1 MGAYYFLHAL
11 YYTCDLY
18 RLYVTIPV
26 TLVAIPFIIPLF
38 DLYEISQCKIIA
50 GSIAF
55 LSLIITFCYQMPFPK
70 WYINPFCFMFFV
82 LPPVILFFV
91 GNFSAEYYYLLSR
104 DMTEKELV
112 SRRQFSS
119 REKVDDALIKNLTF
133 KQKMRNVFKRLTRS
147 NPKSVLDIA
156 ATMEI
161 SESAD
166 RDIEGMDNQYSSSS
180 SSSDD
185 ELPEVLKQRQ
195 MNIQYT
201 GDGVVKML
209 NYDGKIV
216 QEISQEEFLKQNP
229 QFARFHPEIQVQPG
243 PPQTEQVSE
252 FQRQWDQNKKLQ
264 QQQEQNAMNIVVD
277 DEGKG
282 EFSEKYKERLE
293 NDKIRK
299 ETQTIPTQNEDTI
312 DEI

>member
-1 MGAYYFLHAL
+1 
-11 YYTCDLY
+11 
-18 RLYVTIPV
+18 
-26 TLVAIPFIIPLF
+26 
-38 DLYEISQCKIIA
+38 
-50 GSIAF
+50 
-55 LSLIITFCYQMPFPK
+55 
-70 WYINPFCFMFFV
+70 
-82 LPPVILFFV
+82 
-91 GNFSAEYYYLLSR
+91 
-104 DMTEKELV
+104 MTEKELV